1 MDMGNKKLTYQEV
14 AETISG
20 LFVDVQAISD
30 KFSAVMNRVNE
41 LPEPSNVKEEA
52 VFQVMMN
59 TTEIMIGSLDNILKI
74 CMMYEKSKYVVRKNK
89 I

>member
-1 MDMGNKKLTYQEV
+1 MGNKKLTYQEV
-14 AETISG
+14 AETLSG
-20 LFVDVQAISD
+20 LVKDVNVISE
-30 KFSAVMNRVNE
+30 KVSAVMNRVNE

-59 TTEIMIGSLDNILKI
+59 TTEIMIGSLDHILQI

>member
-1 MDMGNKKLTYQEV
+1 MDMGSKKLSYQEV
-14 AETISG
+14 AETMSG

-59 TTEIMIGSLDNILKI
+59 TTEIMIGSLDHILQI
-74 CMMYEKSKYVVRKNK
+74 CLMYEKSKYVVRKNK

>member
-1 MDMGNKKLTYQEV
+1 MGNEKLTYQEV
-14 AETISG
+14 AETMSG

-59 TTEIMIGSLDNILKI
+59 TTEIMIGSLEHILQI
-74 CMMYEKSKYVVRKNK
+74 CMMYE
-89 I
+89 

>member
-1 MDMGNKKLTYQEV
+1 MEKKKLSYQEV
-14 AETISG
+14 VETMSG

-30 KFSAVMNRVNE
+30 KFSAVMSRVKE

-52 VFQVMMN
+52 VFQVMLN
-59 TTEIMIGSLDNILKI
+59 TTDIVIGSLDHILQV
-74 CMMYEKSKYVVRKNK
+74 CLMYEKSKYVVRKNK

>member
-1 MDMGNKKLTYQEV
+1 MDMEKKKLSYQEV
-14 AETISG
+14 AETMSG
-20 LFVDVQAISD
+20 LFVDVQVISD

-52 VFQVMMN
+52 VFQVMTH
-59 TTEIMIGSLDNILKI
+59 TTEIMIGSLEHILQI
-74 CMMYEKSKYVVRKNK
+74 CLMYEKSKYVVCKNK